1 MDKKIHEEI
10 DPREQAHREAQKK
23 HKNTPVIIFNNV
35 LSSIINDP
43 KVTLIFILFYHF
55 NKLCSINIDF
65 RALSTTNL
73 L

>member
-10 DPREQAHREAQKK
+10 DPRELAHREAQKK

-43 KVTLIFILFYHF
+43 KVTLIFSILSFQQ
-55 NKLCSINIDF
+55 LCSSNIAAQTINSMYII
-65 RALSTTNL
+65 
-73 L
+73 